1 MQEVEVAARDVFI
14 HYINVQKDKTI
25 LWSFTTKRKN
35 ISFGLYQ
42 RKGHNVSTSTNS
54 HITTANNAT
63 TVANLNLNTTLAN
76 SIKNN
81 TTGATPTTSTIKED
95 GGGGSGGIGHNS
107 GYGIPN
113 SARPSLKSNISI
125 TSVDTNDTED
135 TSDSSQKDN
144 NNSAEWTNST
154 STLNPLHSPSTP
166 GVAINGGV
174 NAFRGRKKSVS
185 LQIIKDPGLKEILPI
200 EHYNSAT
207 ATIKGSY
214 KVQDEGIYCLVF
226 DNSFSRNTSKSL
238 TFYVAVKEGSDDDQ
252 DKPLPETS
260 GWMLKKKRKKI
271 QGWAKRWVQ
280 IDNGILSYYQ
290 FPDGPCRG
298 SIHIAFS
305 AVSSSQPYRSITLDS
320 GTATYHFKTLTDE
333 EFESWMSFIR
343 KYINLSKDLQILD
356 SEYPII
362 SSPRQSTEFER
373 HQSIYRK
380 RQSLI
385 ERRQSLIKRRHSLT
399 RDPQAFFR
407 SNKLE
412 EDLGKIYDHLN
423 SMDDKFN
430 NIDETLETLKN
441 SIESP
446 ASPFAIP
453 KASPSVEGKFRL
465 KKFTLQ
471 KASSS
476 TSLSGE
482 LTTPTTPTTPSTPR
496 SNFISMEPIYDKLF
510 STFSAVKD
518 DKKKILDL
526 LRTEFEKWKALDHA
540 YRKLSAE
547 NAELRKQ
554 LSNSVTA
561 TTTMEKSE
569 HFYNND
575 GDSEYQEKLDNG
587 ERIYKRAESLSTINT
602 DVFFD
607 AEDIVLTSETINADD
622 SEGEVSNVE
631 IIEDESEDESSS
643 LDASFN
649 DDATKKDD
657 ENIEVKVDDDDSV
670 DKAETLQKISEA
682 TRKMTIRRRKI
693 LPSPICG
700 EEVSLLSLL
709 RKNVGKDMSTIA
721 MPISLNEPINLLQKL
736 AEDLEYSELLDKAN
750 SSDDSLMRLMYVAA
764 FAVSGYASSQYRTG
778 RKPFNP
784 LHGETYEL
792 VHPVKGFKFI
802 SEKVSHH
809 PPIMAEV
816 IPYGTVHIKLPKNND
831 HFSFNKPTTWMR
843 NMISG
848 TKYLEHTGVIRI
860 QNQTTKEV
868 CEITFT
874 TSGLWSSGPK
884 SEIVGVLFSSTGKKC
899 GKIVGRWNEIIFNE
913 KAPNQ
918 LEVLWKANPPL
929 PNYEEYY
936 GFMPFT
942 IELNEITPDISEYL
956 PNTDT
961 RLRPDQRLFE
971 NGSVDQAEGEKLR
984 LEQKQREFRK
994 ELETQGKTWEPQWF
1008 ELKGDEWVYKGG
1020 LGALSTCEGLDFHY
1034 KTTKH
1039 SDKPT
1044 SDSSSSSTTVP
1055 ENPSSTAAPENPSSA
1070 APESPSSPATPETSA
1085 KIESDVAPPV
1095 PLKNGKMTGLLV
1107 FYQPSDG
1114 KTSITGYLNN
1124 LLDDVEGKYTF
1135 KIVNDKG
1142 TVINDLTGMIN
1153 PIFQLGGSSTFSTIQ
1168 DSVRLSGDPAT
1179 NALGSFFVITQRDVA
1194 ICKALIGKEFV
1205 LDG

>member
-42 RKGHNVSTSTNS
+42 RKGHNISTSTNS
-54 HITTANNAT
+54 HITTANNIA

-95 GGGGSGGIGHNS
+95 GGGSGGIGHNS

-166 GVAINGGV
+166 GAAINGGV

-226 DNSFSRNTSKSL
+226 
-238 TFYVAVKEGSDDDQ
+238 GSDDDQ

-430 NIDETLETLKN
+430 TIDETLETLKN

-446 ASPFAIP
+446 VSPFAIP

-471 KASSS
+471 KA
-476 TSLSGE
+476 
-482 LTTPTTPTTPSTPR
+482 
-496 SNFISMEPIYDKLF
+496 
-510 STFSAVKD
+510 VKD

-526 LRTEFEKWKALDHA
+526 LRIEFEKWKALDHA

-561 TTTMEKSE
+561 TTTMEKSD

-575 GDSEYQEKLDNG
+575 GDAEYQEKLDNG

-670 DKAETLQKISEA
+670 DKAEPSQKISEA

-809 PPIMAEV
+809 PPIMACHAESPNWIFWQDSKAKSKFWGKSMEV

-971 NGSVDQAEGEKLR
+971 DGAVDQAEGEKLR

-1008 ELKGDEWVYKGG
+1008 ELKDDEWVYKGG

-1034 KTTKH
+1034 KTTK
-1039 SDKPT
+1039 SSNKPTKPT
-1044 SDSSSSSTTVP
+1044 SDSPSSPTTVP
-1055 ENPSSTAAPENPSSA
+1055 ENPSSTAAPENPSSP
-1070 APESPSSPATPETSA
+1070 APENPNNPNNPSPQPTPDPNNPNNPPPANPNPSNPNPTTSLPVLASA
-1085 KIESDVAPPV
+1085 KVASDVAPPV
-1095 PLKNGKMTGLLV
+1095 PLKNGKMTGLLI

-1205 LDG
+1205 IDG